1 MICLGAMKVAGCV
14 LLLLAAVAAV
24 LATDDHL
31 FGTPEGR
38 KYLQYSSV
46 RMNAC
51 LCTAVSALSVQ
62 YSTELAGTCRALM
75 FHVNFRLPVLIP
87 PEQLLVAITG
97 RIYTILEDEGRH
109 GAVLL

>member
-1 MICLGAMKVAGCV
+1 MPVCA
-14 LLLLAAVAAV
+14 
-24 LATDDHL
+24 
-31 FGTPEGR
+31 
-38 KYLQYSSV
+38 
-46 RMNAC
+46 
-51 LCTAVSALSVQ
+51 AVSALSVQ

-109 GAVLL
+109 GAVLLYVFACYHSNHIFCCMLLTIRIFSC